1 MVEYGAEVML
11 GDSGGFMSK
20 GRKCIIEGCRLE
32 PATKK
37 ERNLPSQN
45 PREPS
50 SKLPE
55 ALPQPDC
62 WAEKANSKV
71 RRRIQT
77 EPFQSPLRT
86 DGLEVIPALQ
96 MCCLRMGT
104 YRSRPRRRI

>member
-1 MVEYGAEVML
+1 MVECGAEVML

-20 GRKCIIEGCRLE
+20 GRKCIIEGCCPE
-32 PATKK
+32 SATEK
-37 ERNLPSQN
+37 ERTLPSQN

-55 ALPQPDC
+55 ALPQPDR
-62 WAEKANSKV
+62 WAEKANCKIT
-71 RRRIQT
+71 RIQT
-77 EPFQSPLRT
+77 EPFQSSLRA

-104 YRSRPRRRI
+104 YRSRPGRRI